1 VSPLTTDLSTPQV
14 FQLGWLRFRASK
26 DQTLYC
32 RLGFTGDGDDNAAV
46 LLMFTGR
53 SAPQP
58 PTPTSGAGCL
68 RGTPLS

>member
-1 VSPLTTDLSTPQV
+1 
-14 FQLGWLRFRASK
+14 
-26 DQTLYC
+26 
-32 RLGFTGDGDDNAAV
+32 V